1 MHGFKSYFPSSLYTP
16 TAASAVA
23 DVKRGAAPF
32 AAPVAGFA
40 PSNFQHPAAGFMA
53 ASSQE
58 YGIDYFLKG
67 ALAGGI
73 CCSVTHGALT
83 PVDVVKTRMQL
94 DPSKYTGMVSGFNK
108 VIAEEGAGALLT
120 GLGPTAFGYFVQG
133 WFKFGGVEYF
143 KIQAHNS
150 MTPQQT
156 WDNRNSIYLGAS
168 AAAEFIADIFLCP
181 LEATRIRLVSNP
193 TYASSMMGA
202 MSKMAGEE
210 GVIGAF
216 YSGFGPILAK
226 QVPYTMAKFAVQ
238 GIAAERIYES
248 IGKTPKTCSQGE
260 NISVSLASGVVAG
273 VTAAIIS
280 HPADTLLSKINK
292 KGAGGSGGMLSRL
305 GNIAAETGMWKL
317 CTQGLAARCVM
328 IGTLTAGQFGIFD
341 IVMNAVGASKFHFHD
356 PSKPAD
362 H

>member
-1 MHGFKSYFPSSLYTP
+1 MAGLKSYFPSSLYAP
-16 TAASAVA
+16 TATMAAFKAQTAPAAPSAPSGFVHPASA
-23 DVKRGAAPF
+23 
-32 AAPVAGFA
+32 GFTA
-40 PSNFQHPAAGFMA
+40 H
-53 ASSQE
+53 SQRE
-58 YGIDYFLKG
+58 YGLDYFLKG

-94 DPSKYTGMVSGFNK
+94 DPTKYTGMVSGFQK
-108 VIAEEGAGALLT
+108 VVAEEGAGALLT
-120 GLGPTAFGYFVQG
+120 GLGPTAFGYFIQG
-133 WFKFGGVEYF
+133 WFKFGGVEFF
-143 KIQAHNS
+143 KIQAAKS
-150 MTPQQT
+150 LTPQET
-156 WDNRNSIYLGAS
+156 WDNRNSIYLGSS

-193 TYASSMMGA
+193 SYADSMLGA
-202 MSKMAGEE
+202 MGKMASEE
-210 GVIGAF
+210 GIIGAF

-238 GIAAERIYES
+238 GIAAEKIYDS
-248 IGKTPKTCSQGE
+248 LGKTPAQMSSGE

-273 VTAAIIS
+273 VVAAIIS

-292 KGAGGSGGMLSRL
+292 AGAGGSGGMLSRL
-305 GNIAAETGMWKL
+305 ANIAAETGLVKL
-317 CTQGLAARCVM
+317 CTQGLGARCVM

-356 PSKPAD
+356 PAKGDA